1 MTKEEI
7 LSYLKSKQQFFYD
20 DFGIKFVGLFG
31 SFSRDEAKDSSD
43 IDILYHLEENKKL
56 SMFKYLKLNS
66 LLEEFFN
73 RKVDLV
79 RDDTVKPQIKSYIEK
94 DLIYV

>member
-7 LSYLKSKQQFFYD
+7 LAYLKSKQQFFYD
-20 DFGIKFVGLFG
+20 NFGIKFIGLFG
-31 SFSRDEAKDSSD
+31 SFSRDEARDSSD
-43 IDILYHLEENKKL
+43 IDILYHIEENKNL
-56 SMFKYLKLNS
+56 SMFKYLKVNS

-79 RDDTVKPQIKSYIEK
+79 RDETVKPQVKSYIEK